1 MSTAPRTSWVDAGAA
16 VTIRQRARSAPAL
29 LGAALLALSAGA
41 CGSGKPVAVKPPEG
55 DVPSSGQF
63 PHATFTRLLEA
74 TVSSD
79 GLVDYGA
86 VEEQKDLLDLY
97 LGEVARISPIGQP
110 HLFPTFE
117 DQLAYWIDAHNAA
130 ALKGVLVLGRPKD
143 LSKIGSDL
151 DRMTFT
157 FGGRPMSLLG
167 VASQIRKQFPDPRPF
182 LVLVRGR
189 RGGPP
194 LEQKAFEAKDL
205 DERLQAASRAFVK
218 SPRYVE
224 WKPPSST
231 VRVSGVILDERSAF
245 EKLQPAT
252 VHGDVLLIEALNHFL
267 PGREWILA
275 TKVAALPMDGRL
287 NDVSNR

>member
-1 MSTAPRTSWVDAGAA
+1 MTSRRPARPAPV
-16 VTIRQRARSAPAL
+16 L
-29 LGAALLALSAGA
+29 LGAALLALLAGG
-41 CGSGKPVAVKPPEG
+41 CGSGKPVTVKPPEG

-74 TVSSD
+74 AVSSD
-79 GLVDYGA
+79 GLVDYA
-86 VEEQKDLLDLY
+86 VVEEQKDLLDLY

-110 HLFPTFE
+110 HLFPTFD

-143 LSKIGSDL
+143 LSKLGSDL

-157 FGGRPMSLLG
+157 FGGRSMTLLG
-167 VASQIRKQFPDPRPF
+167 VAGQIRREYPDPRPF
-182 LVLVRGR
+182 LVLARGR

-194 LEQKAFEAKDL
+194 LERKGFEAKDL
-205 DERLQAASRAFVK
+205 EERLQVASQAFVK
-218 SPRYVE
+218 NPRFVE
-224 WKPPSST
+224 WKPPSNT
-231 VRVSGVILDERSAF
+231 VRVSPVILDERSEF

-252 VHGDVLLIEALNHFL
+252 VHGDNLLIEALNHFL
-267 PGREWILA
+267 PGRERILA
-275 TKVAALPMDGRL
+275 TKVAPLPMDLRL

>member
-1 MSTAPRTSWVDAGAA
+1 
-16 VTIRQRARSAPAL
+16 
-29 LGAALLALSAGA
+29 
-41 CGSGKPVAVKPPEG
+41 VAVKPPEG

-74 TVSSD
+74 TVTSD

-110 HLFPTFE
+110 HLFPTFD
-117 DQLAYWIDAHNAA
+117 DQLAYWINAHNAA

-143 LSKIGSDL
+143 LSKLGSDL

-167 VASQIRKQFPDPRPF
+167 VAGQIRKQFPDPRPF

-194 LEQKAFEAKDL
+194 LERRAFDAKDL
-205 DERLQAASRAFVK
+205 EERLETASRAFVK
-218 SPRYVE
+218 NPRYVE

-231 VRVSGVILDERSAF
+231 VRVTVVILDERSEF
-245 EKLQPAT
+245 EKLEPAT

-275 TKVAALPMDGRL
+275 TKVAPLPMNPRL

>member
-1 MSTAPRTSWVDAGAA
+1 MTSRRRTHTVP
-16 VTIRQRARSAPAL
+16 TL
-29 LGAALLALSAGA
+29 LGAALVVLCVTA
-41 CGSGKPVAVKPPEG
+41 CGGGPSVAVKPPAG

-74 TVSSD
+74 TVTSD

-110 HLFPTFE
+110 HLFPTFD
-117 DQLAYWIDAHNAA
+117 DQLAYWINAYNA
-130 ALKGVLVLGRPKD
+130 SALKGVLVLGRPKE
-143 LSKIGSDL
+143 LSKLGSNL

-157 FGGRPMSLLG
+157 FGGRPMSLTG
-167 VASQIRKQFPDPRPF
+167 VAGQIRKQFPDPRPF

-194 LEQKAFEAKDL
+194 LERKAFEAKDL
-205 DERLQAASRAFVK
+205 DERLQAAAQAFVK
-218 SPRYVE
+218 NPRYVE
-224 WKPPSST
+224 WKPPSDT
-231 VRVSGVILDERSAF
+231 VRVSGVILDARSAF
-245 EKLQPAT
+245 ERLQPAT

-275 TKVAALPMDGRL
+275 TKVAPLPMDPRL

>member
-1 MSTAPRTSWVDAGAA
+1 VTS
-16 VTIRQRARSAPAL
+16 RRRAHPVPTL
-29 LGAALLALSAGA
+29 LGAALVMLLATA
-41 CGSGKPVAVKPPEG
+41 CGGGPSVAVKPPAG

-63 PHATFTRLLEA
+63 PHATFTRLLEV
-74 TVSSD
+74 TVTSD

-110 HLFPTFE
+110 HLFPTFD
-117 DQLAYWIDAHNAA
+117 DQLAYWINAHNAS

-143 LSKIGSDL
+143 LSKLGSDL

-157 FGGRPMSLLG
+157 FGGRPMSLPG
-167 VASQIRKQFPDPRPF
+167 VAGQIRKQFPDPRPF

-194 LEQKAFEAKDL
+194 LERKAFEAKDL
-205 DERLQAASRAFVK
+205 EERLEAASRAFVK
-218 SPRYVE
+218 NPRYIE
-224 WKPPSST
+224 WKPPSNT

-245 EKLQPAT
+245 ERLQPAT
-252 VHGDVLLIEALNHFL
+252 VHGDALLIEALNHFL

-275 TKVAALPMDGRL
+275 TKVAPLPMDPRL

>member
-1 MSTAPRTSWVDAGAA
+1 MRAA
-16 VTIRQRARSAPAL
+16 VTSRRLVRPVPAPP
-29 LGAALLALSAGA
+29 GVMLAVVLVTA
-41 CGSGKPVAVKPPEG
+41 CGGGPSVTVKSPEG
-55 DVPSSGQF
+55 DVPSSGKF
-63 PHATFTRLLEA
+63 PHAMFTRLLEA
-74 TVSSD
+74 AVSPD
-79 GLVDYGA
+79 GLVDYAA

-110 HLFPTFE
+110 HLFPTFD
-117 DQLAYWIDAHNAA
+117 DQLAYWINAHNAS

-143 LSKIGSDL
+143 LSKLGSDL

-157 FGGRPMSLLG
+157 FGGRPLSLAAVSG
-167 VASQIRKQFPDPRPF
+167 QIRKQFPDPRPF

-194 LEQKAFEAKDL
+194 LERKAFEPKEL
-205 DERLQAASRAFVK
+205 DERLQAAAQAFVK
-218 SPRYVE
+218 NPRYVE
-224 WKPPSST
+224 WKPPSDT
-231 VRVSGVILDERSAF
+231 VLVSGVILEERSAF
-245 EKLQPAT
+245 ERLQPAT

-275 TKVAALPMDGRL
+275 KKVAPLSMDSRL